1 MEIDYNQIVDFIN
14 KVGFPIFI
22 VLILLWRDYK
32 NDANHKEETK
42 LFSEAIDNNTLA
54 MTQMKTQLE
63 TFMQS
68 IVQSL
73 KHD

>member
-32 NDANHKEETK
+32 NDTNHKEETK

-68 IVQSL
+68 IVQTL